1 MGFDLEIPDPEEVK
15 DLVKQQTA
23 ITPAYAEAVDSAANE
38 KGDQI
43 INVNLDSVAS
53 RREITSAVNELGSDI
68 MERSANKNAI
78 LAKRMGELSRGGSE
92 SGEVAKSLED
102 LAIKMRDLD
111 PSGIDFAKSG
121 PLASLFNPVRR
132 YFERYKSAD
141 GEIADIVKSLDRGRT
156 TLKQDNVTLELEEG
170 AMRDLTK
177 QLNQKL
183 EMAIDLDAYLTS
195 KIEEIR
201 AQGTDDERVKFLEE
215 EVVFPLRQKI
225 MDFQQL
231 QVVNQQGIVAMDVV
245 RRNNLELIRAVDRAE
260 HVTVASLRTAVT
272 VAGAL
277 YNQKIVLDK
286 VQALNDTTNNMISAT
301 SRMLKEQGVAVQ
313 RQATEASISPETLKQ
328 AFADALSALDDISV
342 YKQRALPQMQ
352 QTIADFRSIA
362 EEGERRLQQMEDSGS
377 FEL

>member
-15 DLVKQQTA
+15 DLVKQETA
-23 ITPAYAEAVDSAANE
+23 ITPAYAQAVGTAANE
-38 KGDQI
+38 KGEQI
-43 INVNLDSVAS
+43 VNVNLDSVAS
-53 RREITSAVNELGSDI
+53 RREITSAVNDLGSDI
-68 MERSANKNAI
+68 MERSASKNAI

-102 LAIKMRDLD
+102 LAIRMRDLD
-111 PSGIDFAKSG
+111 PSGIDFLKKSK
-121 PLASLFNPVRR
+121 LFNPVRR

-141 GEIADIVKSLDRGRT
+141 AEIAEIVKSLDRGRT

-183 EMAIDLDAYLTS
+183 EMAIDLDAYLTA
-195 KIEEIR
+195 KVEEIR
-201 AQGTDDERVKFLEE
+201 AQGNDSDRVQFLEE
-215 EVVFPLRQKI
+215 EVIFPLRQKI

-277 YNQKIVLDK
+277 YNQRIVLEK
-286 VQALNDTTNNMISAT
+286 VAALNATTNDMIAAT

-313 RQATEASISPETLKQ
+313 QQATQASISPETLKQ
-328 AFADALSALDDISV
+328 AFADALSALDDIST

-352 QTIADFRSIA
+352 QTIADFRAIA
-362 EEGERRLQQMEDSGS
+362 DEGERRLQLMESSGS